1 MYVCKALREEG
12 RMTRVAAEEVQPATG
27 DAPRRER
34 RSSCGAAVRNPRTA
48 GKSRSGM
55 LPIGR
60 PSGDRPP
67 LGGDT
72 VRMRTIWECFYPG
85 ATPTR
90 RRSVPD
96 LLKVDGNGV
105 PGVGS
110 GNMPLLIYRSRSSQC
125 VSIHRGAMLPA
136 AAGASIIEE
145 SRSAYIVTGSS
156 TGLSVRG

>member
-1 MYVCKALREEG
+1 
-12 RMTRVAAEEVQPATG
+12 MTRVAAEEVQPATG

-34 RSSCGAAVRNPRTA
+34 RSSGGAAVRNPRTA

-85 ATPTR
+85 ATPAR
-90 RRSVPD
+90 RRSAPD
-96 LLKVDGNGV
+96 VLKVDGDGV
-105 PGVGS
+105 PGVG
-110 GNMPLLIYRSRSSQC
+110 GDLEQQRAVKYYFVVLGDGVNGCRQREHALTNLSQ
-125 VSIHRGAMLPA
+125 
-136 AAGASIIEE
+136 
-145 SRSAYIVTGSS
+145 
-156 TGLSVRG
+156 